1 MVLSVEGSLG
11 LHLPRRRG
19 MMFELEILGSPSQCS
34 VSFSL
39 GYVEQSI
46 CYSCKRILIT

>member
-1 MVLSVEGSLG
+1 MVLSVEGLLG

-19 MMFELEILGSPSQCS
+19 VMCELEILGSPSQCS

-39 GYVEQSI
+39 AYVEQGI
-46 CYSCKRILIT
+46 CYS